1 MSSKVSRKSLR
12 SLMHLRST
20 QVLNH
25 QMVRYYLMRLCCFFF
40 SSPLNN
46 TRGLLAAGNASLSPP
61 PSFLCLP
68 CRVTDGFSC
77 RQTITAAA
85 FGRIPFVS
93 GSGNKIVVWK
103 WSCCFFV
110 LCVVHIRKE
119 YSLYKFSLRGG
130 RSLTWRDVFLK
141 IISMWV
147 CFFEC
152 SWRICQTRC
161 SAVRQSVRAA

>member
-1 MSSKVSRKSLR
+1 MLLLLFLPPQQHPWTFS
-12 SLMHLRST
+12 
-20 QVLNH
+20 
-25 QMVRYYLMRLCCFFF
+25 CWECFTFF
-40 SSPLNN
+40 
-46 TRGLLAAGNASLSPP
+46 PP

>member
-1 MSSKVSRKSLR
+1 MSPLRSSGIEFPRGECLSSKVSRKSLR

-46 TRGLLAAGNASLSPP
+46 TRGLLAAGNASLSSP

-130 RSLTWRDVFLK
+130 RSLTWRDGFLK
-141 IISMWV
+141 NHFDV
-147 CFFEC
+147 GLFL
-152 SWRICQTRC
+152 
-161 SAVRQSVRAA
+161 